1 MGRLPTSTQAP
12 ITAVIGTS
20 TPQAVGQPSSTAQ
33 PSNSPRVEQWLNES
47 PSGLSRPMTRS
58 HTAAPGL
65 VVASSAATMPITTP
79 VPGSVPTPVASGP
92 FQVPPTIPQPS
103 EGTFGLPSSTPLHVA
118 LATQGLTRI
127 PTPNTGVSASPP
139 TSHHPAINAAV
150 SAAARIAA
158 AHAPL
163 LDSTGPTPVAQPVT
177 AEAVASGGSA
187 GIPRQLTFN
196 NGSLH
201 RTVTGEASTSQ
212 PHHSSPALVGGQRT
226 HPRPIPPVAGGSSNP
241 MTTPAPGPQVPGVR
255 PTDTPTDPWVAVYR
269 YIDGI
274 IENRLAAITGNIP
287 RHVQSAVINYTDRF
301 GSRLSSLDSLTEQL
315 RVAFNQLVEQNT
327 SLRLEEIE
335 RKLLEA
341 TPRNMEPAE
350 PTAPPP
356 TTLGTREV
364 SFADNP
370 PAAPDTVDLD
380 DSRSE
385 VESLKE
391 QLAALQKRL
400 ERRSSSK
407 RKKSRRRRNDTDTD
421 DRTSVSSSSTNSDDE
436 KAAAISSAETIGLGP
451 TYPGLQEIVPADERF
466 KGRVSYRRYRLRI
479 TSSRQGR
486 SVSKNLGLQSRRFLK
501 LFQNSYFDG
510 GKPLAIIEFLSAF
523 KKRCDQNGVSE
534 GMAVELL
541 PDLLKGNALSFYK
554 RNVSLEA
561 NREGAAT
568 SYPAAVNLLLET
580 YATNHHI
587 EQALCTLDHVDQTD
601 LEDERQYGE
610 RLQEADRACGGGIC
624 DEKSLINRAVRGLH
638 RSIKQTIAYRHA
650 ENPFSRFKSVIDAAY
665 VAGCTYRVGQ
675 ESSRQRVSSIPR
687 TTDRLPVRA
696 ASPARVAPSATR
708 RVNLVSHE
716 TTTPLSEGVSGT
728 TASNAL
734 LQDAGYDAHTSS
746 EYDSKTS
753 PTVPSA
759 DSSLDPSGVNA
770 IRGYVPHPSQVH
782 LPRDA
787 RPKSF
792 QQPGWVDRG
801 PRTPDLESDI
811 CYKCF
816 GRGHRRSS
824 CSLRAPVDQ
833 DPSVLK
839 ANALTIFNNWGQLSE
854 AERDTL
860 FKQGVTP
867 FESTP
872 RSRSPSPRPLNRSS
886 KNA

>member
-1 MGRLPTSTQAP
+1 MRTASVIAAAARGPDPRFPLPSSLALSLLVPEGPNSLTFFPIRALLPPLPVLQDLSFPRHLSTPRVDLCGLAALPDGRHRASTPFGALRHRSAVLPEQLRPPGRWSPEPTRLHRRSRYRRFASARVHSARHRVRAYRLDCSCVPLHYILVSRPRNGSDRQALRLETGSSLRLEDTHSAAPMPTSLRSGREISDTRSEGARSARSAGSSRDPRRRTPRASSQILEAMGRLPTSTQAP

-65 VVASSAATMPITTP
+65 AVASSAATMPITTP

-356 TTLGTREV
+356 
-364 SFADNP
+364 
-370 PAAPDTVDLD
+370 
-380 DSRSE
+380 
-385 VESLKE
+385 
-391 QLAALQKRL
+391 
-400 ERRSSSK
+400 
-407 RKKSRRRRNDTDTD
+407 
-421 DRTSVSSSSTNSDDE
+421 
-436 KAAAISSAETIGLGP
+436 
-451 TYPGLQEIVPADERF
+451 
-466 KGRVSYRRYRLRI
+466 
-479 TSSRQGR
+479 
-486 SVSKNLGLQSRRFLK
+486 
-501 LFQNSYFDG
+501 
-510 GKPLAIIEFLSAF
+510 
-523 KKRCDQNGVSE
+523 C
-534 GMAVELL
+534 LL
-541 PDLLKGNALSFYK
+541 Y
-554 RNVSLEA
+554 
-561 NREGAAT
+561 T
-568 SYPAAVNLLLET
+568 
-580 YATNHHI
+580 
-587 EQALCTLDHVDQTD
+587 
-601 LEDERQYGE
+601 
-610 RLQEADRACGGGIC
+610 
-624 DEKSLINRAVRGLH
+624 
-638 RSIKQTIAYRHA
+638 
-650 ENPFSRFKSVIDAAY
+650 
-665 VAGCTYRVGQ
+665 
-675 ESSRQRVSSIPR
+675 
-687 TTDRLPVRA
+687 
-696 ASPARVAPSATR
+696 
-708 RVNLVSHE
+708 
-716 TTTPLSEGVSGT
+716 
-728 TASNAL
+728 
-734 LQDAGYDAHTSS
+734 
-746 EYDSKTS
+746 
-753 PTVPSA
+753 
-759 DSSLDPSGVNA
+759 
-770 IRGYVPHPSQVH
+770 
-782 LPRDA
+782 
-787 RPKSF
+787 
-792 QQPGWVDRG
+792 
-801 PRTPDLESDI
+801 
-811 CYKCF
+811 
-816 GRGHRRSS
+816 
-824 CSLRAPVDQ
+824 
-833 DPSVLK
+833 
-839 ANALTIFNNWGQLSE
+839 
-854 AERDTL
+854 
-860 FKQGVTP
+860 
-867 FESTP
+867 
-872 RSRSPSPRPLNRSS
+872 SPSPRDRTRSRMPS
-886 KNA
+886 SA